1 LNFKL
6 NINLFFIIFLCVLFS
21 GSINASKIENGF
33 QALSIHDYFKAKKIF
48 NSNYKCK
55 HDPFSSY
62 GLATI
67 YSRSNNPFFNL
78 DSASKYA
85 SLSYNLFIKKRE
97 NKEFFTFKIDSLHI
111 LQLIDSI
118 AAKGFERL
126 KTDRSVLNYTNFLK
140 QNYLANKK
148 FLHKVIY
155 LRDELDYNEALSF
168 NDSKQT
174 KEFVIT
180 HPQSDFIAEAI
191 LLIDRQIYDEST
203 KDNSEA
209 SYIHFIKVNPKNVL
223 LNSAYEKLFSNYKE
237 TSNVNGLKSFVTN
250 YPLAPQYI
258 EAWKLLFALTVK
270 SYSNEELE
278 KFLTEN
284 PTFPLKNSIL
294 KELQLNNLLLYP
306 YQKDDFFGF
315 IDTSAAVIIPALFD
329 AVSAFSEGLAV
340 VNKNDSIYFINK
352 ENKDP
357 FDQYFTE
364 AYNFNNGIAA
374 VKHGNQ
380 WCFINRQGQII
391 SPLYEEINE
400 ISNNCYTVKQNGKYG
415 AVNNFAQ
422 TIIEPRFEE
431 LGDFKNEL
439 AYYRLDG
446 KSGFV
451 SKDGYVHKAEF
462 DWLSNF
468 DADKIAI
475 VKIGNSY
482 GLINSAGKIVLET
495 KYDQILKANNSVF
508 VVVLNNMYG
517 FYNSNGCFLSSISY
531 DFLKEKSV
539 DFYTNGQIFKLLKK
553 GQQSFIDSNGRT
565 SIEFGTYEEINFASN
580 GLIRVK
586 NKNKYGFVD
595 RKLNVVIPYKYAKAG
610 DFIDSC
616 ALVQLKDKFI
626 LIDSQG
632 NEVYSSSSE
641 IQKIS
646 RRFYF
651 LKGENDHLINNLGEL
666 VFTDISSIHP
676 INGKLFIITLN
687 NGVIKLLSD

>member
-1 LNFKL
+1 MNFKL
-6 NINLFFIIFLCVLFS
+6 NIHRFFVIFLCVLFL
-21 GSINASKIENGF
+21 GSLKASKLENGF

-48 NSNYKCK
+48 SKNYKCK
-55 HDPFSSY
+55 HDPYSSY

-67 YSRSNNPFFNL
+67 YSRSNNPFYNL
-78 DSASKYA
+78 DSAAKYA
-85 SLSYNLFIKKRE
+85 SLSYNLFLKKRE
-97 NKEFFTFKIDSLHI
+97 SKEFFNFKIDSLHI

-118 AAKGFERL
+118 AVKGFERL
-126 KTDRSVLNYTNFLK
+126 KTERSVLNYTNFLK

-148 FLHKVIY
+148 ILNKVIY

-180 HPQSDFIAEAI
+180 HPQSDLVAEAL

-203 KDNSEA
+203 KDNSSL
-209 SYIHFIKVNPKNVL
+209 SYINFIKVNPKNVL
-223 LNSAYEKLFSNYKE
+223 LNSAYEKLFSIYKE
-237 TSNVNGLKSFVTN
+237 TSDVNGLKLFVTN
-250 YPLAPQYI
+250 YPLAPQYT

-278 KFLTEN
+278 KFLAEN

-306 YQKDDFFGF
+306 YQKEDLFGF
-315 IDTSAAVIIPALFD
+315 IDTSATLIIPALFD
-329 AVSAFSEGLAV
+329 AVSVFSEGLAV
-340 VNKNDSIYFINK
+340 VNKNDSVYFINK

-415 AVNNFAQ
+415 AVNNFGQ

-439 AYYRLDG
+439 AYYRLEG

-462 DWLSNF
+462 DWLSDF
-468 DADKIAI
+468 DADKIAV

-482 GLINSAGKIVLET
+482 GLINSAGKLILET

-508 VVVLNNMYG
+508 IVVLNNLYG
-517 FYNSNGCFLSSISY
+517 FYNSSGCFLSSISY
-531 DFLKEKSV
+531 DFFKEKSV

-553 GQQSFIDSNGRT
+553 GQQSFVDANGRT
-565 SIEFGTYEEINFASN
+565 SIEFGTYDEINFASN

-586 NKNKYGFVD
+586 NKNKYGYVD
-595 RKLNVVIPYKYAKAG
+595 RKLNIVIPYKYTKAG
-610 DFIDSC
+610 DFKDSC

-626 LIDSQG
+626 LINTQG
-632 NEVYSSSSE
+632 KEVYSSIAE

-646 RRFYF
+646 RHFY
-651 LKGENDHLINNLGEL
+651 LVKGENENLINAAGEL
-666 VFTDISSIHP
+666 VFGDISNIQP
-676 INGKLFIITLN
+676 VNGKLLIITLN

>member
-1 LNFKL
+1 LIFKL
-6 NINLFFIIFLCVLFS
+6 NIHRFFVLFLCVLFL
-21 GSINASKIENGF
+21 GSLKASKLETGF

-48 NSNYKCK
+48 SKNYKCK
-55 HDPFSSY
+55 HDPYSSY

-67 YSRSNNPFFNL
+67 YSRSNNPFYNL
-78 DSASKYA
+78 DSAAKYS
-85 SLSYNLFIKKRE
+85 SLSYNLFLKKRE
-97 NKEFFTFKIDSLHI
+97 SKEFFNFKIDSLHI
-111 LQLIDSI
+111 LQLVDSV
-118 AAKGFERL
+118 AVKGFERL
-126 KTDRSVLNYTNFLK
+126 KTERSVLNYTNFLK
-140 QNYLANKK
+140 QNYLANRKI
-148 FLHKVIY
+148 LNKVIY

-180 HPQSDFIAEAI
+180 HPQSDLVAEAL

-203 KDNSEA
+203 KDNSSL
-209 SYIHFIKVNPKNVL
+209 SYINFIKVNPKNVL
-223 LNSAYEKLFSNYKE
+223 LNSAYEKLFSIYKE
-237 TSNVNGLKSFVTN
+237 TSDVNGLKLFVTN
-250 YPLAPQYI
+250 YPLAPQYT

-278 KFLTEN
+278 KFLAEN
-284 PTFPLKNSIL
+284 PTFPIKNSIL

-306 YQKDDFFGF
+306 YQKEDLFGF
-315 IDTSAAVIIPALFD
+315 IDTSATLIIPALFD
-329 AVSAFSEGLAV
+329 AVSVFSEGLAV
-340 VNKNDSIYFINK
+340 VNKNDSVYFINK

-400 ISNNCYTVKQNGKYG
+400 ISNNCYIVKQNGKYG
-415 AVNNFAQ
+415 AVNNFGQ

-439 AYYRLDG
+439 AYYRLEG

-462 DWLSNF
+462 DWLSDF
-468 DADKIAI
+468 DADKIAV

-482 GLINSAGKIVLET
+482 GLINSAGKLILET

-508 VVVLNNMYG
+508 IVVLNNLYG
-517 FYNSNGCFLSSISY
+517 FYNSSGCFLSSISY
-531 DFLKEKSV
+531 DFFKEKSV

-553 GQQSFIDSNGRT
+553 GQQSFVDANGRT
-565 SIEFGTYEEINFASN
+565 SIEFGTYDEINFASN

-586 NKNKYGFVD
+586 NKNKYGYVD
-595 RKLNVVIPYKYAKAG
+595 RKLNIAIPYKYTKAG
-610 DFIDSC
+610 DFKDSC
-616 ALVQLKDKFI
+616 ALVQVKDKFI
-626 LIDSQG
+626 LINTQG
-632 NEVYSSSSE
+632 KEVYSSIAE
-641 IQKIS
+641 VQKIS
-646 RRFYF
+646 RHFY
-651 LKGENDHLINNLGEL
+651 LVKGENENLINAAGEL
-666 VFTDISSIHP
+666 VFGDISNIQP
-676 INGKLFIITLN
+676 VNGKLFIITLN
-687 NGVIKLLSD
+687 NGVIKLLCD